1 MVFEMKYL
9 NKIPAWIF
17 LSLIIYSCS
26 SGDIEKQQNPK
37 NNPKA
42 PSRADYAVVANAR
55 NTLNWAGTY
64 QGIFPCSRCEGT
76 AMMITLSRDLSYS
89 LRTRRL
95 GIDNM
100 DRKENGK
107 FSWTDSSHIRLG
119 GQQPLTF
126 RVGDDFLEQTL
137 NNGKDMGI
145 KYILEK
151 TD

>member
-1 MVFEMKYL
+1 MVSKMKKL
-9 NKIPAWIF
+9 RKISCYF
-17 LSLIIYSCS
+17 SLILFLISCGGAES
-26 SGDIEKQQNPK
+26 VEGK
-37 NNPKA
+37 NNKTA
-42 PSRADYAVVANAR
+42 SRADYAAVANAR
-55 NTLNWAGTY
+55 GTLNWAGTY

-107 FSWTDSSHIRLG
+107 FSWTDASHIRLN
-119 GQQPLTF
+119 GQPPLTF

-137 NNGKDMGI
+137 NNGKNMGT